1 MNFNKSI
8 QFNYIDKEGVDFE
21 VLFKSEPMLIGKT
34 YWIALVYKDLKFD
47 HESELKMHKQYNTPI
62 DNGIYNSFCFYK
74 EGNGFRSHWSDMK
87 NHPKYDFTDGTYAG
101 LPRTL
106 VKLDENNKTEIKNA
120 LQGNTVAVT
129 TLF

>member
-1 MNFNKSI
+1 MDFNKSI

-47 HESELKMHKQYNTPI
+47 FEGNIKDNERYGIPIQNGNYNT
-62 DNGIYNSFCFYK
+62 FCFYK
-74 EGNGFRSHWSDMK
+74 EGNGFRSHWADMK
-87 NHPKYDFTDGTYAG
+87 NHPKYDFNDGTYAG
-101 LPRTL
+101 LPKNL
-106 VKLDENNKTEIKNA
+106 VKLYENNKNEIKNA
-120 LQGNTVAVT
+120 LLGNTVVAT